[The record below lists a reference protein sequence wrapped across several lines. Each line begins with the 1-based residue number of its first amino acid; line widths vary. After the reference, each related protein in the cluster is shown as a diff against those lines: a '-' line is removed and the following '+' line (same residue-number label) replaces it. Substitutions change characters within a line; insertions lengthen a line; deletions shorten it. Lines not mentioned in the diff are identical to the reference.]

1 MKGGN
6 NAMKNKKESGSH
18 DKDRKHEGMNRR
30 DFIKKAG
37 VTAAVV
43 GVSSATHKFL
53 KPAWGASRDH
63 ILIGRP
69 HPATGPVAAFTES
82 SPWIDNRVID
92 EINKQG
98 GIYIKEYGKK
108 VPLRV
113 KITDTESNP
122 TKAAD
127 VGSKLILNDKVDL
140 IYVSHTPAT
149 VNPVAANCERFK
161 IPCVGTM
168 MPVEMF
174 LAGGPY
180 SWSFVASGSVR
191 DMVTAYL
198 DSWTHF
204 STNKVVG
211 LLAANDPDGIA
222 WAQGAQNALK
232 PAGYQVI
239 DLGRFPEGIM
249 DFGTFINGWKREKVE
264 ILFANLSPPDFTR
277 AWRQCFREG
286 FIPKICAIGRA
297 LLFPSAVEALGG
309 DIGLGTST
317 EGIWHPTFPFKSSLG
332 GVTPRELCD
341 AYEAAFGKEWTAPL
355 GHIYAGYEI
364 IIDALKRAQT
374 LDKETVRNAIAAT
387 DLETVAGRI
396 KFSKENVSVVPGGL
410 YQWVKGKKFPFECKL
425 VSNGNYKFLPTQG
438 KLVSI
443 PELRGMKS

>member
-6 NAMKNKKESGSH
+6 SVMKNKKRPEGH
-18 DKDRKHEGMNRR
+18 DKGKKDEGMNRR
-30 DFIKKAG
+30 DFIKKVG
-37 VTAAVV
+37 YTAAAL
-43 GVSSATHKFL
+43 GVSSTAPALL
-53 KPAWGASRDH
+53 KRARAAERDH

-69 HPATGPVAAFTES
+69 HPATGPVAAFAES
-82 SPWIDNRVID
+82 SPWMDNRVID
-92 EINKQG
+92 EVNRQG
-98 GIYIKEYGKK
+98 GIYIKEYGRK

-127 VGSKLILNDKVDL
+127 VASKLILNDKVDM

-180 SWSFVASGSVR
+180 HWSFVASGSVR

-198 DSWTHF
+198 DSWTHVV
-204 STNKVVG
+204 TNKVVG

-222 WAQGAQNALK
+222 WAEGAQHALK
-232 PAGYQVI
+232 PAGYQVL

-249 DFGTFINGWKREKVE
+249 DFGTFINGWKKEKVE

-277 AWRQCFREG
+277 AWRQCFREN

-297 LLFPSAVEALGG
+297 VLFPSAVEALGG

-332 GVTPRELCD
+332 GLTPTELCD
-341 AYEAAFGKEWTAPL
+341 AYEAASGKQWTAPL
-355 GHIYAGYEI
+355 GHIYMGYEI
-364 IIDALKRAQT
+364 IIDVLKRAQT
-374 LDKETVRNAIAAT
+374 LDKEALRNAIAAT

-443 PELRGMKS
+443 PELRGMK

>member
-1 MKGGN
+1 MKKGKKLE
-6 NAMKNKKESGSH
+6 MHNKDEKPG
-18 DKDRKHEGMNRR
+18 RMNRR
-30 DFIKKAG
+30 DFMKKVG
-37 VTAAVV
+37 YTTAAI
-43 GVSSATHKFL
+43 GMSSLAPKLL
-53 KPAWGASRDH
+53 KEAVAADRDY

-69 HPATGPVAAFTES
+69 HPATGPVAAFAES
-82 SPWIDNRVID
+82 SPWIDNRIID

-127 VGSKLILNDKVDL
+127 VASKLILNDKVDL

-180 SWSFVASGSVR
+180 HWSFVASGSVR

-198 DSWTHF
+198 DSWTHVN
-204 STNKVVG
+204 TNKVVG

-232 PAGYQVI
+232 PAGYQVV
-239 DLGRFPEGIM
+239 DLGRFPDGMM
-249 DFGTFINGWKREKVE
+249 DFSTFINGWKREKVE

-297 LLFPSAVEALGG
+297 VLFPSAVEALGG

-317 EGIWHPTFPFKSSLG
+317 EGIWHPAFPFKSSLG

-341 AYEAAFGKEWTAPL
+341 AYEAAFGKQWTAPL
-355 GHIYAGYEI
+355 GHIYTGYEI

-374 LDKETVRNAIAAT
+374 LDKETLRNAIAAT
-387 DLETVAGRI
+387 NLETVAGRI
-396 KFSKENVSVVPGGL
+396 KFSKENVAVVPGGL

-425 VSNGNYKFLPTQG
+425 VSNGNYKFLPTEG

-443 PELRGMKS
+443 QELRGTK

>member
-1 MKGGN
+1 MKGKRPKGQG
-6 NAMKNKKESGSH
+6 KEG
-18 DKDRKHEGMNRR
+18 KHEGMSRR
-30 DFIKKAG
+30 DFIKRAG
-37 VTAAVV
+37 YTAAAL
-43 GVSSATHKFL
+43 GISSTASAFL
-53 KPAWGASRDH
+53 KPARAAERDH

-69 HPATGPVAAFTES
+69 HPATGPVAAFAES
-82 SPWIDNRVID
+82 SPWIDNRIID
-92 EINKQG
+92 EVNKQG

-127 VGSKLILNDKVDL
+127 VASKLILNDKVDM

-180 SWSFVASGSVR
+180 HWSFVASGSVR

-198 DSWTHF
+198 DSWTHV

-222 WAQGAQNALK
+222 WAEGAQNALK
-232 PAGYQVI
+232 PAGYQVL

-249 DFGTFINGWKREKVE
+249 DFGTFINGWKKEKVE

-277 AWRQCFREG
+277 HGGNVSAK
-286 FIPKICAIGRA
+286 ISSPKFAPSGEPFSFP
-297 LLFPSAVEALGG
+297 LLLRPSAAILA
-309 DIGLGTST
+309 
-317 EGIWHPTFPFKSSLG
+317 WAR
-332 GVTPRELCD
+332 PRR
-341 AYEAAFGKEWTAPL
+341 AFGTPL
-355 GHIYAGYEI
+355 FH
-364 IIDALKRAQT
+364 
-374 LDKETVRNAIAAT
+374 
-387 DLETVAGRI
+387 
-396 KFSKENVSVVPGGL
+396 
-410 YQWVKGKKFPFECKL
+410 
-425 VSNGNYKFLPTQG
+425 SNPLSE
-438 KLVSI
+438 V
-443 PELRGMKS
+443 